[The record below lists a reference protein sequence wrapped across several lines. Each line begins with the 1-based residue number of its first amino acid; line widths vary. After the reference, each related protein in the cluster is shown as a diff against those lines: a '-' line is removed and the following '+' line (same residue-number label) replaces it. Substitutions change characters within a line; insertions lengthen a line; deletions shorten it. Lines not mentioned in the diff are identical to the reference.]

1 MGINAAAACQ
11 ARWFFDQTRL
21 RPLWVWNLKMRSY
34 LCFVSKKSVKVATLI
49 EKCHGRDLPA
59 HYLGFF
65 ECFNQELF
73 FESHD
78 VLEELWLPNRHG
90 PNGNFYRALI
100 QLAGGFV
107 HLQKDRLRSAASLF
121 KLAQK
126 NLRAYPA
133 VHEHLDLEEVLD
145 LIAQWL
151 GYLDRTG
158 FKENPLSSKP
168 APKLRLL
175 TR

>member
-1 MGINAAAACQ
+1 M
-11 ARWFFDQTRL
+11 
-21 RPLWVWNLKMRSY
+21 
-34 LCFVSKKSVKVATLI
+34 SKKSAKIAALI
-49 EKCHGRDLPA
+49 ENCRGRDLPA

-65 ECFNQELF
+65 ECFNEELF

-78 VLEELWLPNRHG
+78 VLEELWLPHRHG
-90 PNGNFYRALI
+90 ANGNFYRGLI

-107 HLQKDRLRSAASLF
+107 HLQKDRLRPAASLF

-133 VHEHLDLEEVLD
+133 VHEYLDLEEVLH

-151 GYLDRTG
+151 GYLEAGG
-158 FKENPLSSKP
+158 FKENPLLSKP
-168 APKLRLL
+168 PPKLRLM
-175 TR
+175 TRTSTAKPT